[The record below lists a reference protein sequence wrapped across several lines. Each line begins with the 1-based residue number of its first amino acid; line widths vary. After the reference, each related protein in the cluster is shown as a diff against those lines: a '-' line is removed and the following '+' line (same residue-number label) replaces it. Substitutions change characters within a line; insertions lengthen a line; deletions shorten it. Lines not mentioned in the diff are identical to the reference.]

1 MKSPKMLKYMIIVT
15 ALVMPSIPTLLLAQQ
30 QPARHSNYK
39 VVDLGTLGGPNSYVT
54 FTVVGTADT
63 RFADPFAPQCLLDC
77 FLVHSFQWREGK
89 LTDLKALADNA
100 SSNPNGINAKG
111 VIAGISENGLTDSA
125 FASAPEFDA
134 VVWKDGQILDVG
146 TFGGTFSYANAIN
159 NRNQVVGFAL
169 NGTRTEA
176 ISCRSSV
183 RTCGRVSLTGAP
195 NGEL

>member
-54 FTVVGTADT
+54 FTPIPMNSMGTVVGTADT

-125 FASAPEFDA
+125 FASAPSLMLSCGKM
-134 VVWKDGQILDVG
+134 VR
-146 TFGGTFSYANAIN
+146 FSTLEPLAEHSAMRMLSIIE
-159 NRNQVVGFAL
+159 
-169 NGTRTEA
+169 TK
-176 ISCRSSV
+176 
-183 RTCGRVSLTGAP
+183 
-195 NGEL
+195 